1 MSRKA
6 PLPPRMRMAV
16 NALLGMGLLQVL
28 KILSTNDCVPYL
40 YIIAVTQCLTAWKI
54 QVHLLIEFLVD
65 FDHVPLDICNYAA
78 CCSVS
83 GVQCISLKHH
93 PVNTLYMSTW
103 FYGIL
108 LLFQASLGI
117 STLLMYVP
125 TPLAATHQSGSLVL
139 LSFAIWLTH
148 EFRRLPKWVNRTFWQ
163 WNKMYLYW
171 PERVNQFWL
180 TIVCLKL

>member
-28 KILSTNDCVPYL
+28 KILPTNDCVPYL

-83 GVQCISLKHH
+83 GVQYISLKHH
-93 PVNTLYMSTW
+93 PVNICLHDFMGESSSVSGFLGYIYPADVRPHPPSGHPPVRFFGPSQFCCLADSWIPQTPEMSESNYLTMK
-103 FYGIL
+103 
-108 LLFQASLGI
+108 QD
-117 STLLMYVP
+117 V
-125 TPLAATHQSGSLVL
+125 LVL
-139 LSFAIWLTH
+139 TRTSKPMQTH
-148 EFRRLPKWVNRTFWQ
+148 
-163 WNKMYLYW
+163 
-171 PERVNQFWL
+171 
-180 TIVCLKL
+180 CA